1 MQNSKILTFF
11 KKHNLSI
18 FRNAIWQ
25 RDSQLKTWTIVWPQN
40 SSRVRIWDSYSEK
53 KTKKKSF

>member
-11 KKHNLSI
+11 KKHNLYI
-18 FRNAIWQ
+18 FGNSIWQ

-53 KTKKKSF
+53 KN